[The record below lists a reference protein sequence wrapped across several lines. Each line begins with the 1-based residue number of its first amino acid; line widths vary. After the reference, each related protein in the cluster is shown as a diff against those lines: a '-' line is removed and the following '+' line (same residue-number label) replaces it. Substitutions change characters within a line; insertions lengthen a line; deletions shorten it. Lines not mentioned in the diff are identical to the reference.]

1 LSESCLLHVGA
12 MEPVLERT
20 KNTILAIARR
30 YRIKVLAIVLYGSRA
45 RGDYS
50 YGSDYDLFALIGDKT
65 TLLQFVQ
72 FSSEFRM
79 ASYKLGPIKLYAATK
94 KDFTKMMSNN
104 PFLGAFCYIIAAE
117 GRAIYEKNSEF
128 ERLQAYTSRLP
139 KRRKVLLLKRCK
151 EMSQSLGSPKWVSYW
166 NAKLAE
172 ES

>member
-1 LSESCLLHVGA
+1 MSKSCLLQVSA

-20 KNTILAIARR
+20 KNAILTIARKH
-30 YRIKVLAIVLYGSRA
+30 RIKVLAIVLYGSRA

-50 YGSDYDLFALIGDKT
+50 YGSDYDLFALIGDNT

-79 ASYKLGPIKLYAATK
+79 ASYKLGPIKLYAAAR
-94 KDFTKMMSNN
+94 KDFMKMMNTN

-117 GRAIYEKNSEF
+117 GRAIYERNSEF
-128 ERLQAYTSRLP
+128 AKLKAYTGRLP
-139 KRRKVLLLKRCK
+139 KRKKILLLKRCK

-166 NAKLAE
+166 NAKLTE